1 MKFYGATD
9 QGKVRQKNQD
19 AFLLKEKC
27 NWVFSAVCD
36 GIGGGKAGEVAST
49 MTIDSLNEQIDQ
61 VSEFVNLAEAKSWVK
76 AAVLEANRTV
86 LMASIHEDAYAGMGT
101 TLVLVV
107 KGPLGTVCV
116 NVGDSRIYGM
126 NNHLV
131 QLSTDHSYV
140 NDLVRLGKI
149 TDEQAKVHPFR
160 NMLTNAIGITNSLSM
175 DLFDVEAYKQI
186 LLSSDGLHGYV
197 EESKIE
203 EVLKSDRS
211 IAQKVDLLIQLAND
225 MGGYDNVTLILLE
238 EGGESNV

>member
-19 AFLLKEKC
+19 AFLLKEKW

-49 MTIDSLNEQIDQ
+49 MTIDSLNAQIDQ
-61 VSEFVNLAEAKSWVK
+61 VSEFTNLAEVKSWVK
-76 AAVLEANRTV
+76 TAVLEANRTV

-107 KGPLGTVCV
+107 NGPLGTVCV

-126 NNHLV
+126 NDHLV

-203 EVLKSDRS
+203 EVLKSNIS
-211 IAQKVDLLIQLAND
+211 IDKKVDSLIQLAND
-225 MGGYDNVTLILLE
+225 VGGYDNVTLILLE
-238 EGGESNV
+238 QGGEANV